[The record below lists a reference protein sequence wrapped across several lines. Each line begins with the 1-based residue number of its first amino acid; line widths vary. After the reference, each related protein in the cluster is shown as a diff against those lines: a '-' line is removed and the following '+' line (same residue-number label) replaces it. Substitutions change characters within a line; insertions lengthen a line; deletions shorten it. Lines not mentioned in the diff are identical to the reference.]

1 MAAVPGVK
9 RKLLCIMQLKRNCG
23 PLSKHGGQNDN
34 HESYGGGIE
43 ISLALCALS
52 PRRYSCYIYLL
63 SHGLCSKSG
72 EARLESL
79 YSSAYFT
86 ALIL

>member
-1 MAAVPGVK
+1 MV
-9 RKLLCIMQLKRNCG
+9 LCLSMVVRMIIMRVI
-23 PLSKHGGQNDN
+23 
-34 HESYGGGIE
+34 EMTGGGIE
-43 ISLALCALS
+43 VSLALCALS

-79 YSSAYFT
+79 YSSAYLT
-86 ALIL
+86 ALSL